1 MQIDWFTFFAQILN
15 FLVLVWLLKR
25 FLYGPVT
32 RAMARREAFIAARLN
47 EAEEREEAVKEKA
60 AEYQRQLKEL
70 ENHREETLRAAQ
82 EEAEAER
89 RRLFDDAH
97 KELGETRERW
107 KTQLVEEQGEHLGE
121 IKHQITREVCAISRQ
136 ALKSLA
142 DAELERQMV
151 VVFLGR
157 LAGMEQARREELCAE
172 CGGGTLIL
180 STTAPIDETLKERA
194 RVTVDALTGGS
205 ATLDF
210 ETTDRWQCGVELEIP
225 GRAIAW
231 TLDDYL
237 HDLEAHLNVALA
249 EAAK

>member
-15 FLVLVWLLKR
+15 FLVLVWLLKK

-32 RAMARREAFIAARLN
+32 RAMARREQYIAARLN
-47 EAEEREEAVKEKA
+47 EADEREEAVKERG
-60 AEYQRQLKEL
+60 AEFQRKLKEL
-70 ENHREETLRAAQ
+70 ENHREETLREAQ
-82 EEAEAER
+82 EAAEAER
-89 RRLFDDAH
+89 RRMLDEAH
-97 KELGETRERW
+97 KELSDTREKW
-107 KTQLVEEQGEHLGE
+107 KEQLEEEKGEHMTE
-121 IKHQITREVCAISRQ
+121 IKHQISREVCAISRQ

-142 DAELERQMV
+142 NEELERQMV

-157 LAGMEQARREELCAE
+157 LAGMEQARREELCSE

-180 STTAPIDETLKERA
+180 STTAPLDDELKARA
-194 RVTVDALTGGS
+194 RATVEALTGGS
-205 ATLDF
+205 ADLGF

-249 EAAK
+249 EAK